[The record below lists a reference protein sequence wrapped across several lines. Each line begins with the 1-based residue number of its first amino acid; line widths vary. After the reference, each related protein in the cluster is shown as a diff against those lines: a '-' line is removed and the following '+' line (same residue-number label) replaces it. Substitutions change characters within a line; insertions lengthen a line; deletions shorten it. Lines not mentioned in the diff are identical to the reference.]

1 MNGFCLYLH
10 RNEID
15 SIYNY
20 ENRMTKYHFFLR
32 VIIKKILFIC
42 LFFSISVI
50 ASSKEEIASRIKA
63 IISKLPANTVSGVF
77 IYNPLMQDT
86 IFANNESMPMIPA
99 SVTKLFTTSTS
110 LAVMGG
116 DHKLSTKLFS
126 DDIDFKDGELDGNLY
141 IKGFGNSVFT
151 DSDLEYLITELVKKG
166 IKIISGSVIGDDS
179 YFDDIYTR
187 EDWIDGERA
196 NVNLPPISA
205 LVVDRNRTTIRKKI
219 RKRYRY
225 ITENTKDPPLF
236 AANKLSEKLKSAG
249 IEIKGKTTK
258 GITPVKVYLL
268 AEKSV
273 QLKDLISL
281 INKHSDNFL
290 AECLFKTLG
299 AEASGVQG
307 NSFFSQQA
315 ILKFIKDNNIY
326 STGTEIVDGS
336 GISRFD
342 QATPLAINGVLE
354 KMYFDLVHF
363 DDFFNSL
370 SIAGVDGTL
379 RGRMMGSGAENNF
392 RGKTGSL
399 NGVSGLA
406 GYLTTPDGEDLI
418 VTIIFEF
425 NKGGWGYYRDVQDQ
439 IVEIL
444 LDLNTNS
451 PD

>member
-86 IFANNESMPMIPA
+86 IFANNESLPMIPA

-116 DHKLSTKLFS
+116 DHKLSTKLYS

-151 DSDLEYLITELVKKG
+151 DSDLEYLVTELVKKG

-196 NVNLPPISA
+196 NVKLPPISA

-225 ITENTKDPPLF
+225 ITENTNDPPVF

-258 GITPVKVYLL
+258 GITPAKVYLL

>member
-1 MNGFCLYLH
+1 
-10 RNEID
+10 
-15 SIYNY
+15 
-20 ENRMTKYHFFLR
+20 MTKYHFFLR
-32 VIIKKILFIC
+32 VMIKKILFIC
-42 LFFSISVI
+42 LFFSISAI
-50 ASSKEEIASRIKA
+50 ASSEEEIANRIRA
-63 IISKLPANTVSGVF
+63 VLSSLPANTVSGVF

-86 IFANNESMPMIPA
+86 IFTMNESLPMIPA

-110 LAVMGG
+110 LSVMGG

-126 DDIDFKDGELDGNLY
+126 DDIDFKDGVLDGNLY

-151 DSDLEYLITELVKKG
+151 DSDLEYFVTELVKKE
-166 IKIISGSVIGDDS
+166 IKVISGSVVGDDS

-196 NVNLPPISA
+196 NVKLPPISA
-205 LVVDRNRTTIRKKI
+205 LVVDRNRTTTRKKI

-225 ITENTKDPPLF
+225 ISENTKDPPVF
-236 AANKLSEKLKSAG
+236 AANKLREKLKSAG
-249 IEIKGKTTK
+249 IEIKGKSTK

-273 QLKDLISL
+273 QLKELISL
-281 INKHSDNFL
+281 VNKHSDNFL

-326 STGTEIVDGS
+326 SVGTEIVDGS

-363 DDFFNSL
+363 DDFYNSL

-392 RGKTGSL
+392 RGKTGTL
-399 NGVSGLA
+399 NGVAGLA

-425 NKGGWGYYRDVQDQ
+425 NKGGWGYYRDIQDR

-444 LDLNTNS
+444 LDLNSNS